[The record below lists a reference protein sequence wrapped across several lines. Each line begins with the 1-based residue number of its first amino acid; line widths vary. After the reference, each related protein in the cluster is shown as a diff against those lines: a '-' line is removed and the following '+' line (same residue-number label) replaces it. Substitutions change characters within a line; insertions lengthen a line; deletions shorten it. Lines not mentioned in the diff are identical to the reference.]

1 MWTVDTSQLN
11 RLAVDLT
18 QASARVQLKSGQ
30 IVRKTAADC
39 EAIAK
44 GFCPV
49 DTGATRNSIGV
60 DMETATR
67 AVVGPTTEYAPYLEF
82 GTYKMAPRAFMGP
95 AVDRVSPCFI
105 TALER
110 AAREP
115 FQ

>member
-11 RLAVDLT
+11 RLSVDLSH
-18 QASARVQLKSGQ
+18 ASARVQLQSAR
-30 IVRKTAADC
+30 IVRKTALDC

-44 GFCPV
+44 QFCPV
-49 DTGATRNSIGV
+49 DTGATMNSIGV

-95 AVDRVSPCFI
+95 AQDRVAPAFF

-110 AAREP
+110 SAREP